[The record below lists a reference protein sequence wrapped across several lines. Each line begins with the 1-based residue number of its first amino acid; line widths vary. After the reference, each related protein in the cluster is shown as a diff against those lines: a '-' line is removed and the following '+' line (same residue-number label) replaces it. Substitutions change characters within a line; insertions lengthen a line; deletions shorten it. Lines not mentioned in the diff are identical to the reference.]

1 MLQVL
6 SRYRR
11 SQNTILL
18 VVTAVVVLGMVAAYS
33 LPSKSL
39 FGATGP
45 KTVEPVPDS
54 KVIATVDGHDI
65 TAKEYVDAL
74 NRIVSMYRNFAQQ
87 SQQNSGFP
95 MSIRDLRQRGT
106 DKAILQQLIRQKV
119 VEMEA
124 ARLGLTCTESELQQR
139 LVEQFNQDGRW
150 IGYEKYKKLIRRQG
164 REPVDFERDLA
175 YSVTEEKLRNYIT
188 SGVQVSQRDVEED
201 YKRSNTKFELS
212 FVTIPDSNFEKEAPA
227 PTDAEIQA
235 YFDAHK
241 EDFRVTKDQRKVRY
255 IYVSQDKAAETVPVS
270 DEELKKEYDPEKQ
283 IKSIRVSQI
292 VLNILTDKDEET
304 VMAKAN
310 DLIQRARGK
319 SGAKPEDFAALARGN
334 SQDTATAQKDGDL
347 GVIERSAATPGSA
360 LESAFTIKP
369 GEISEPVRRGK
380 QVFIFKVVDRTSKT
394 FEEAKPGLLALVRNR
409 LSYSKASQIADEAVA
424 ELAKSRNF
432 DETAKKISAKL
443 NLKPEDVKRETA
455 FFVPGDDLKEIGS
468 NPSFEEK
475 TTVLTTAGEVGEKV
489 GVRGGFAIPQ
499 LVEVR
504 KPGDPVLADVKEKVA
519 AKVKKDKQATMAFE
533 KAKELIAKAKDAA
546 GLKAAAE
553 AMGLKVEE
561 AKDFGNSA
569 AIGGR
574 QYPAAFYNADKAK
587 AGELIPMP
595 LYSSRDS
602 VAVSVAVV
610 AVTKRTEPDLGK
622 LGEQTKSIQERLRG
636 DRANTMFETY
646 LDGVKRRLKDEKK
659 LRVDDGLVERVL
671 ITASQ
676 NDFSN
681 AIPVEDF

>member
-45 KTVEPVPDS
+45 KTAEPVADN
-54 KVIATVDGHDI
+54 KVIATVGDYQI
-65 TAKEYVDAL
+65 TAKEYTDAL

-124 ARLGLTCTESELQQR
+124 KRLGLTCTESELQQK

-175 YSVTEEKLRNYIT
+175 YSITEEKLRNYIT
-188 SGVQVSQRDVEED
+188 SGVQVSQREVEED
-201 YKRSNTKFELS
+201 YKRTNTKFDLS
-212 FVTIPDSNFEKEAPA
+212 FVAIPDSNFDKTVAE
-227 PTDAEIQA
+227 PTDAELQA
-235 YFDAHK
+235 YFDGHK
-241 EDFRVTKDQRKVRY
+241 DEFRVTKDQRKVRY

-319 SGAKPEDFAALARGN
+319 NGAKPEDFGALARGN

-347 GVIERSAATPGSA
+347 GVIDRSAVKSGDA
-360 LESAFTIKP
+360 LESAFSVKP

-380 QVFIFKVVDRTSKT
+380 QLFIFKVVDRTSKT

-443 NLKPEDVKRETA
+443 NLKPEDVKRETP
-455 FFVPGDDLKEIGS
+455 FFVPGDDLENIGS

-475 TTVLTTAGEVGEKV
+475 TNVLTAAGEVGEKV

-499 LVEVR
+499 LVEIR
-504 KPGDPVLADVKEKVA
+504 KPGDPVLADVKAKVV
-519 AKVKKDKQATMAFE
+519 AKVKKEKAVTMAYE

-553 AMGLKVEE
+553 AMGLKIEE
-561 AKDFGNSA
+561 AKDFGASA
-569 AIGGR
+569 LIGGK

-587 AGELIPMP
+587 EGQLIAVP
-595 LYSSRDS
+595 LYSSRES
-602 VAVSVAVV
+602 IQVSVAVV
-610 AVTKRTEPDLGK
+610 AVTKRTNADLTK
-622 LGEQTKSIQERLRG
+622 LNDQVKSIQERLRG

-646 LDGVKRRLKDEKK
+646 IDGVKRRLKDSKELK
-659 LRVDDGLVERVL
+659 VDDSLVERVI

-676 NDFSN
+676 NDLSN

>member
-18 VVTAVVVLGMVAAYS
+18 VVTAVLVLGMVAAYS

-39 FGATGP
+39 FGSGGP
-45 KTVEPVPDS
+45 KTAEPVPDN

-124 ARLGLTCTESELQQR
+124 TRLGLTCTESELQQR

-150 IGYEKYKKLIRRQG
+150 IGYDKYKKIIRRQG

-175 YSVTEEKLRNYIT
+175 YSITEEKLRNYIT
-188 SGVQVSQRDVEED
+188 SGIQVSQREVEDD
-201 YKRSNTKFELS
+201 YKRTNTKFELS
-212 FVTIPDSNFEKEAPA
+212 FVTIPDSNFEKDVPA

-235 YFDAHK
+235 YFDGHK
-241 EDFRVTKDQRKVRY
+241 DDFKATKDQRKVRY
-255 IYVSQDKAAETVPVS
+255 IYVSQDEAAKTVPVS

-292 VLNILTDKDEET
+292 VLNVLTPKDEET
-304 VMAKAN
+304 VLAKAN

-319 SGAKPEDFAALARGN
+319 NGAKPEDFAALARGN
-334 SQDTATAQKDGDL
+334 SQDTASAQKDGDL
-347 GVIERSAATPGSA
+347 GVVERSAVKSGDP
-360 LESAFTIKP
+360 LESAFTVKP
-369 GEISEPVRRGK
+369 GEISEPVRRGDR
-380 QVFIFKVVDRTSKT
+380 FYIFKVTDRTSKT

-424 ELAKSRNF
+424 ELAKSKNF
-432 DETAKKISAKL
+432 EETAKKISAKL
-443 NLKPEDVKRETA
+443 NLKPEDVKRETP
-455 FFVPGDDLKEIGS
+455 FFVPGDDLKDIGS

-475 TTVLTTAGEVGEKV
+475 TNVLTAAGEVGEKV

-499 LVEVR
+499 LVEIR
-504 KPGDPVLADVKEKVA
+504 KPGDPVLADVKEKVI
-519 AKVKKDKQATMAFE
+519 AKVKKEKAATMAFE

-553 AMGLKVEE
+553 EMKLKIEE

-569 AIGGR
+569 LLGGR
-574 QYPAAFYNADKAK
+574 QYPAAFYNIDKAK
-587 AGELIPMP
+587 VGELVPVP

-610 AVTKRTEPDLGK
+610 AVAKRTDADLTK
-622 LGEQTKSIQERLRG
+622 LNDQVKSIQERLRG

-646 LDGVKRRLKDEKK
+646 IDGVKRRLKDEKR
-659 LRVDDGLVERVL
+659 LRIDDGLVERVL

-676 NDFSN
+676 SDLSS